1 MGFVTVCRHAP
12 VEPSSRPAGG
22 RADTGCL
29 RDPVDGAMAPGG
41 PWRITDR
48 ATFEA
53 LRRSSCRVRRGPIT
67 ISFVR
72 DEPGSTPRVGYAI
85 GRRVGGAVHRNRLR
99 RRLRAIAFELGP
111 HLQPG
116 AYLIAAAPAAA
127 GLSYG
132 ELRTIVSES
141 FETVA
146 GGGRS

>member
-1 MGFVTVCRHAP
+1 
-12 VEPSSRPAGG
+12 
-22 RADTGCL
+22 
-29 RDPVDGAMAPGG
+29 MAPGR

-48 ATFEA
+48 GTFEA
-53 LRRSSCRVRRGPIT
+53 LRRSPRRVRRGPIT
-67 ISFVR
+67 ISFVE
-72 DEPGSTPRVGYAI
+72 DEPGKTPRVAYAI

-111 HLQPG
+111 DLQPG

-132 ELRTIVSES
+132 ELRTIVSEGV
-141 FETVA
+141 ETVA